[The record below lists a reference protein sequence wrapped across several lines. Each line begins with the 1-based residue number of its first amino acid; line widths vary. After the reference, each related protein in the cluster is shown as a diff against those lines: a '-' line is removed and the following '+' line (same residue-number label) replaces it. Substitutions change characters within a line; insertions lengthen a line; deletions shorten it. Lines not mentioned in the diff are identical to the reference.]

1 MKSVPPI
8 HQVQSEQTN
17 SFARNELW
25 CKCQHTLTP
34 LLYFSHVFVA
44 HFCDS
49 VWSFWE
55 EENLCRFYL
64 LFISALILK
73 IKLSRGGVGIPLTCH
88 IFVPIS
94 SQDLIFHQHMSWSLL
109 FQYHFVDISG
119 IVDITIQTFN
129 NLVVWFPWL
138 MVPKNHLLQYYS
150 DYYTRLLLN
159 KQRGS

>member
-1 MKSVPPI
+1 MPTYTDPTIVLFSCICCSFLWQCVVFLRGRESL
-8 HQVQSEQTN
+8 QV
-17 SFARNELW
+17 
-25 CKCQHTLTP
+25 
-34 LLYFSHVFVA
+34 
-44 HFCDS
+44 
-49 VWSFWE
+49 
-55 EENLCRFYL
+55 
-64 LFISALILK
+64 LFTVYICIDLEDQI
-73 IKLSRGGVGIPLTCH
+73 IKRGVGIPLTCH